1 MAAPSIATRNPE
13 YQQGSRVKEKPKA
26 DTGIIDVR
34 DFVPKCL
41 AGTCGRQERKILC
54 IIDDRHPAYA
64 EMLAGLYAQGE

>member
-1 MAAPSIATRNPE
+1 M
-13 YQQGSRVKEKPKA
+13 KEKPKA